1 VIQRRCLSSLLV
13 AWAGLAFADFVPDD
27 QIVSDPTSD
36 LPAPEFDRRTGRVIW
51 QDRQN
56 RLWVGNVDPVTGA
69 LNPVDGR
76 GQLVDTALASVG
88 QVGNTPRY
96 TYGSDQA
103 AIVYTKLSGTD
114 FQLATA
120 LETAPDTWQITL
132 LTDGLDRWRPE
143 GTPEET
149 VGPAMIAYNR
159 EAPSGN
165 VVVSWR
171 ELADPGSERTA
182 NVIAQGGRFLGAEP
196 ALLVLNHDENHIVQ
210 VFLVPFD
217 TGQPEQIT
225 FGDRDKE
232 NAFIWWAPEYQE
244 YIFAVM
250 VEFSELAF
258 YRRIDG
264 VWTNFY
270 QFAMP
275 NGKPFLSSPEG
286 FAYHGRSFVSIVSCD
301 ELGAGGFQGQP
312 NGPSE
317 IWVTGIDPEIPF
329 FRRIDDPSYLAR
341 RSEPEP
347 YMLDSEPAVYYTE
360 TPEGG
365 SILVKRAMTGL
376 SADGDTDGV
385 PDVTDNCLLLP
396 NADQRDTNG
405 DRYGNLCDPDL
416 NDSGIVNFRD
426 LGLFRQAFFT
436 NDPDADF
443 NGDGVVN
450 AIDLGTLQAFFF
462 MPPGPS
468 GLAQ

>member
-1 VIQRRCLSSLLV
+1 
-13 AWAGLAFADFVPDD
+13 
-27 QIVSDPTSD
+27 
-36 LPAPEFDRRTGRVIW
+36 
-51 QDRQN
+51 
-56 RLWVGNVDPVTGA
+56 
-69 LNPVDGR
+69 
-76 GQLVDTALASVG
+76 
-88 QVGNTPRY
+88 
-96 TYGSDQA
+96 
-103 AIVYTKLSGTD
+103 
-114 FQLATA
+114 
-120 LETAPDTWQITL
+120 
-132 LTDGLDRWRPE
+132 
-143 GTPEET
+143 
-149 VGPAMIAYNR
+149 M
-159 EAPSGN
+159 
-165 VVVSWR
+165 
-171 ELADPGSERTA
+171 
-182 NVIAQGGRFLGAEP
+182 
-196 ALLVLNHDENHIVQ
+196 
-210 VFLVPFD
+210 
-217 TGQPEQIT
+217 
-225 FGDRDKE
+225 
-232 NAFIWWAPEYQE
+232 
-244 YIFAVM
+244 
-250 VEFSELAF
+250 
-258 YRRIDG
+258 
-264 VWTNFY
+264 
-270 QFAMP
+270 
-275 NGKPFLSSPEG
+275 
-286 FAYHGRSFVSIVSCD
+286 
-301 ELGAGGFQGQP
+301 
-312 NGPSE
+312 
-317 IWVTGIDPEIPF
+317 TGIDPEIPF